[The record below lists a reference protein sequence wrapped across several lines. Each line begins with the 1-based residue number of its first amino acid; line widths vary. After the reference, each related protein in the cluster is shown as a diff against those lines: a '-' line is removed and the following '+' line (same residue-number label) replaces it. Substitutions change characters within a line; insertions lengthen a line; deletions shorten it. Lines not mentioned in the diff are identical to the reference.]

1 MLAMGTGT
9 MKLFIPEDKHKR
21 EGQWL
26 LFVLLSY

>member
-1 MLAMGTGT
+1 METGT
-9 MKLFIPEDKHKR
+9 VKLFIPEDKHKS